1 MFLAK
6 KFSVMLQHSCLS
18 VLLTVS
24 ILPCSHL
31 FSQGL
36 PKIDL
41 PAQTAAPTLQT
52 PSVPITSAV
61 IGPNTNLVLLLDQIR
76 TLTSDGQLQEA
87 QKIATQALKN
97 LDLSEQNE
105 FYLRQIK
112 SEETKLYF
120 KLANRAMLN
129 KEYTQASQFIERYR
143 ENVADEL
150 ESRKLRREIKTEL
163 GERKDV
169 SLVGRLVEEL
179 DQAKKD
185 LAQIRAKSGLPKD
198 DSQPDLERLVEE
210 EKAQMERA
218 LMSSENLLR
227 KARFD
232 SAQGRYEIANNHLD
246 EALGLLTPSAGT
258 IAMISDLYK
267 AKQQIIWYRVGEAML
282 KGKVAEVQELTLT
295 YKETEESRRKLETNT
310 LGLSAEIDFDAEIRK
325 ANEKNREQAKFAEEM
340 LDESKDLI
348 KKKEYEQAEKILLKI
363 SNFLEPSTLTWPL
376 ILEASLIK
384 NRINLA
390 KADDAREN
398 KDWDKAKE
406 LLDEFRTGFYSDR
419 NIQGDTLT
427 YGRPG
432 LKETAGEDAVD
443 KELGLADEANKK
455 IRSDMLDPFKRDI
468 SEFTPEWKQQQEQL
482 KELLMRAKVQ
492 FINGDL
498 TGATETYRV
507 IETRYSDN
515 FEAKEMLKRISQMR
529 QQESYLG
536 YIKTRQEMLE
546 EIEREWERPKVFD
559 RQIEEIQEVEEGP
572 SNIEAKL
579 KLIEIPG
586 VDFFN
591 SPLSEAMTELQR
603 QARLFDLTEP
613 DPAKK
618 GLNIIPLIGEE
629 EEPTVNIKLNA
640 MALGKMIE
648 FITEMVGWTF
658 DIRPDAVVIQKTGG
672 TFKGRPL
679 ETEFYQMNPGTV
691 QRLTGSSGGGAAD
704 ADPFAP
710 AGGGG
715 DGGGDEGIKIRA
727 FLENTGI
734 PFIDAKGHK
743 FAFDGFQMI
752 ITHERRYLDLIERI
766 LSKLDEESSK
776 QVEIEAKFLEV
787 QEGALDEISF
797 DWQYSWGDAP
807 MAFDPDTGNPLLD
820 SNNRLIRSYDKTLTG
835 NTRTLASAHSP
846 SGTSRDTLV
855 RMQEGGSGEG
865 VVGSVNDLKIPN
877 PIPNLPGKI
886 GIGAG
891 VSPLTKLAH
900 VNDGTP
906 DFTEG
911 MIIGSSQAS
920 LMISAL
926 KRKQGTDLLSA
937 PRVTVMD
944 GQSATITVAQEFIYP
959 TEYEPAPPPTIGGGG
974 GNNDGGGL
982 GGAIQIQSAIPQFE
996 TVAPLDEQPGF
1007 REVGVVLNVTPTIEK
1022 YNSINLRLTPKVTE
1036 FDGFI
1041 EYGGNSAMIG
1051 TSQTGSPPLIIQP
1064 SGILMPIFSVRKVDT
1079 QVSIFDGA
1087 TVIIGG
1093 LTREEVKTVN
1103 DKIPVLGN
1111 IPLIGKLFQSNA
1123 ESYQKRNLLIFVSA
1137 SIVSK
1142 GGSPVREV
1150 IQNISPQSIFKDPVI
1165 MTPTGT
1171 IRRTFKEEEEEI
1183 TNRYKFLLK

>member
-1 MFLAK
+1 MFDYIKDISNVAHVALRAPLL
-6 KFSVMLQHSCLS
+6 MLISYAPNLH
-18 VLLTVS
+18 
-24 ILPCSHL
+24 
-31 FSQGL
+31 SQGL
-36 PKIDL
+36 PRIDL
-41 PAQTAAPTLQT
+41 PEQVPPPRVETPQTLL
-52 PSVPITSAV
+52 SASN
-61 IGPNTNLVLLLDQIR
+61 IGPNTNLVILLDKIR
-76 TLTSDGQLQEA
+76 NLSSGGRLAEA
-87 QKIATQALKN
+87 QKVATTALEN
-97 LDLSEQNE
+97 LNESEQNE

-112 SEETKLYF
+112 AEETKLYF
-120 KLANRAMLN
+120 KLANQAMLQ
-129 KEYTQASQFIERYR
+129 KQYSQASQYIARYR
-143 ENVADEL
+143 ENVAEEL
-150 ESRKLRREIKTEL
+150 ESRKIRREIKTEL

-185 LAQIRAKSGLPKD
+185 LAQLRAKSGLPKD
-198 DSQPDLERLVEE
+198 DAQPDLDRLVEE
-210 EKAQMERA
+210 EKGKLDRS
-218 LMSSENLLR
+218 LMSAENLLR

-232 SAQGRYEIANNHLD
+232 SSQGRYDLADQYLN
-246 EALGLLTPSAGT
+246 EAINSLTPNSGT

-267 AKQQIIWYRVGEAML
+267 AKQQVIWYRVGEAML
-282 KGKVAEVQELTLT
+282 KGKVAEVQELTLN
-295 YKETEESRRKLETNT
+295 YREIEESRRKVETQT
-310 LGLSAEIDFDAEIRK
+310 LGVSAEIDFDAEIEK
-325 ANEKNREQAKFAEEM
+325 ANEKNKEQAKFAEEM
-340 LDESKDLI
+340 LRESKDLI
-348 KKKEYEQAEKILLKI
+348 KDKEYDRAEKILLKI

-376 ILEASLIK
+376 ILEASLVK

-390 KADDAREN
+390 KADDARED
-398 KDWDKAKE
+398 KDWEKAKE

-432 LKETAGEDAVD
+432 LKETKGEDAVEGELALAD
-443 KELGLADEANKK
+443 KELQK
-455 IRSDMLDPFKRDI
+455 IRKDQRDPFKRDI
-468 SEFTPEWKQQQEQL
+468 TEFTPEWKEQQEQL

-507 IETRYSDN
+507 VETRYSDN

-559 RQIEEIQEVEEGP
+559 RQIEKTKEVEEGP
-572 SNIEAKL
+572 SNIEEKL

-629 EEPTVNIKLNA
+629 EEPTVNIKLNS
-640 MALGKMIE
+640 MPLGKMIE

-658 DIRPDAVVIQKTGG
+658 DIRSDAVVIQKTGG

-679 ETEFYQMNPGTV
+679 ETEFYQMEPSTL
-691 QRLTGSSGGGAAD
+691 QRLTGNMGGGGGD

-710 AGGGG
+710 AGGGN
-715 DGGGDEGIKIRA
+715 DGAADDGIKIKT

-734 PFIDAKGHK
+734 PFVDAKGHK
-743 FAFDGFQMI
+743 FAFDGFQMSV
-752 ITHERRYLDLIERI
+752 THERRYLDLIERI
-766 LSKLDEESSK
+766 LAKLDENSGK

-797 DWQYSWGDAP
+797 DWQYSWGPASTFLDEN
-807 MAFDPDTGNPLLD
+807 GNVARD
-820 SNNRLIRSYDKTLTG
+820 SSGRPTRSFEKVITG
-835 NTRTLASAHSP
+835 NTRNLATAHSP
-846 SGTSRDTLV
+846 SGITRDT
-855 RMQEGGSGEG
+855 
-865 VVGSVNDLKIPN
+865 VVNIPDNPAASMTVPN
-877 PIPNLPGKI
+877 PLPNLPGKI

-891 VSPLTKLAH
+891 VSPLTNFSVFK
-900 VNDGTP
+900 
-906 DFTEG
+906 EG
-911 MIIGSSQAS
+911 NVAGDMIIGSSQAA
-920 LMISAL
+920 LLISAL

-937 PRVTVMD
+937 PRVTVMN
-944 GQSATITVAQEFIYP
+944 GVEAKITVAQEFIYP
-959 TEYEPAPPPTIGGGG
+959 IDYELAELPDTAANALGGGG
-974 GNNDGGGL
+974 GGG
-982 GGAIQIQSAIPQFE
+982 
-996 TVAPLDEQPGF
+996 TVLQAVKANFGNVSPDDEDDGF
-1007 REVGVVLNVTPTIEK
+1007 REVGVVLTVLPTVEK
-1022 YNSINLRLTPKVTE
+1022 YNSINLKLNPKVTE

-1041 EYGGNSAMIG
+1041 EYGGYNTVIG
-1051 TSQTGSPPLIIQP
+1051 SGASGPPPTIIQP
-1064 SGILMPIFSVRKVDT
+1064 SGQIMPIFSVRKVQT
-1079 QVSIFDGA
+1079 EVSIFDGA

-1123 ESYQKRNLLIFVSA
+1123 ESYQKRNLLIFVTA

-1165 MTPTGT
+1165 MTPTGS
-1171 IRRTFKEEEEEI
+1171 IRRTFKDDDKEGQ
-1183 TNRYKFLLK
+1183 

>member
-1 MFLAK
+1 
-6 KFSVMLQHSCLS
+6 
-18 VLLTVS
+18 
-24 ILPCSHL
+24 
-31 FSQGL
+31 
-36 PKIDL
+36 
-41 PAQTAAPTLQT
+41 
-52 PSVPITSAV
+52 
-61 IGPNTNLVLLLDQIR
+61 
-76 TLTSDGQLQEA
+76 
-87 QKIATQALKN
+87 
-97 LDLSEQNE
+97 
-105 FYLRQIK
+105 
-112 SEETKLYF
+112 
-120 KLANRAMLN
+120 
-129 KEYTQASQFIERYR
+129 
-143 ENVADEL
+143 
-150 ESRKLRREIKTEL
+150 
-163 GERKDV
+163 
-169 SLVGRLVEEL
+169 
-179 DQAKKD
+179 
-185 LAQIRAKSGLPKD
+185 
-198 DSQPDLERLVEE
+198 
-210 EKAQMERA
+210 
-218 LMSSENLLR
+218 
-227 KARFD
+227 
-232 SAQGRYEIANNHLD
+232 
-246 EALGLLTPSAGT
+246 
-258 IAMISDLYK
+258 
-267 AKQQIIWYRVGEAML
+267 
-282 KGKVAEVQELTLT
+282 
-295 YKETEESRRKLETNT
+295 
-310 LGLSAEIDFDAEIRK
+310 
-325 ANEKNREQAKFAEEM
+325 
-340 LDESKDLI
+340 
-348 KKKEYEQAEKILLKI
+348 
-363 SNFLEPSTLTWPL
+363 
-376 ILEASLIK
+376 
-384 NRINLA
+384 
-390 KADDAREN
+390 
-398 KDWDKAKE
+398 
-406 LLDEFRTGFYSDR
+406 
-419 NIQGDTLT
+419 
-427 YGRPG
+427 
-432 LKETAGEDAVD
+432 
-443 KELGLADEANKK
+443 
-455 IRSDMLDPFKRDI
+455 
-468 SEFTPEWKQQQEQL
+468 
-482 KELLMRAKVQ
+482 
-492 FINGDL
+492 
-498 TGATETYRV
+498 
-507 IETRYSDN
+507 
-515 FEAKEMLKRISQMR
+515 
-529 QQESYLG
+529 
-536 YIKTRQEMLE
+536 
-546 EIEREWERPKVFD
+546 
-559 RQIEEIQEVEEGP
+559 
-572 SNIEAKL
+572 
-579 KLIEIPG
+579 
-586 VDFFN
+586 
-591 SPLSEAMTELQR
+591 
-603 QARLFDLTEP
+603 
-613 DPAKK
+613 
-618 GLNIIPLIGEE
+618 
-629 EEPTVNIKLNA
+629 

-658 DIRPDAVVIQKTGG
+658 DVRSDAVVIQKTGG
-672 TFKGRPL
+672 TFKGRPM

-715 DGGGDEGIKIRA
+715 DGGGDDGIKIRA
-727 FLENTGI
+727 FLDNTGI

-797 DWQYSWGDAP
+797 DWSYSWGPADPILEEIPGDDGEKFYRQKLDAYGRP
-807 MAFDPDTGNPLLD
+807 M
-820 SNNRLIRSYDKTLTG
+820 RSWKKNITG

-846 SGTSRDTLV
+846 TGTSRDTV
-855 RMQEGGSGEG
+855 ISMPDNPDASM
-865 VVGSVNDLKIPN
+865 NIAN

-891 VSPLTKLAH
+891 VSPLTNITQFSGSDPVEIDDA
-900 VNDGTP
+900 
-906 DFTEG
+906 G

-959 TEYEPAPPPTIGGGG
+959 TEYEPAPVPSIGGGG

-982 GGAIQIQSAIPQFE
+982 SNAIQIQSAIPQFE

-1022 YNSINLRLTPKVTE
+1022 YNSINLKLTPKVTE

-1051 TSQTGSPPLIIQP
+1051 AGGTGTPPMLIQP

-1171 IRRTFKEEEEEI
+1171 IRRTFKEDDAPAS
-1183 TNRYKFLLK
+1183 K

>member
-1 MFLAK
+1 MFPYNKDFSNVVLVSLA
-6 KFSVMLQHSCLS
+6 
-18 VLLTVS
+18 VLLLMSFFCPAT
-24 ILPCSHL
+24 LH
-31 FSQGL
+31 SQGL
-36 PKIDL
+36 PRIDL
-41 PAQTAAPTLQT
+41 PEQVPPPRVEAPQTLL
-52 PSVPITSAV
+52 SASN
-61 IGPNTNLVLLLDQIR
+61 IGPNTNLVILLDKIR
-76 TLTSDGQLQEA
+76 SLSSGGNLAEA
-87 QKIATQALKN
+87 QKVATTALEN
-97 LDLSEQNE
+97 LNESEQNE

-112 SEETKLYF
+112 AEETKLYF
-120 KLANRAMLN
+120 KLANQAMLQ
-129 KEYTQASQFIERYR
+129 KQYSQASQYIARYR
-143 ENVADEL
+143 ENVAEEL
-150 ESRKLRREIKTEL
+150 ENRKIRREIKTEL
-163 GERKDV
+163 GNSKDV

-185 LAQIRAKSGLPKD
+185 LAQLRAKSGLPKD
-198 DSQPDLERLVEE
+198 DAQPDLDRLVEE
-210 EKAQMERA
+210 EKGKLDRS
-218 LMSSENLLR
+218 LMSTENLLR

-232 SAQGRYEIANNHLD
+232 SSQGRYDLADQYLN
-246 EALGLLTPSAGT
+246 EALNSLTPNSGT

-267 AKQQIIWYRVGEAML
+267 AKQQVIWYRVGEAML
-282 KGKVAEVQELTLT
+282 KGKVAEVQELTLN
-295 YKETEESRRKLETNT
+295 YREIEESRRKVETQT
-310 LGLSAEIDFDAEIRK
+310 LGVSAEIDFDAEIRK
-325 ANEKNREQAKFAEEM
+325 ANEKNKEQAKFAEEM
-340 LDESKDLI
+340 LRESKDLI
-348 KKKEYEQAEKILLKI
+348 KDKEYDRAEKILLKI

-376 ILEASLIK
+376 ILEASLVK

-390 KADDAREN
+390 KADDARED

-432 LKETAGEDAVD
+432 LKETKGEDAVEE
-443 KELGLADEANKK
+443 ELALADEELEK
-455 IRSDMLDPFKRDI
+455 IRKDQRDPFKRDI
-468 SEFTPEWKQQQEQL
+468 TEFTPEWKEQQEQL

-507 IETRYSDN
+507 VETRYSDN

-559 RQIEEIQEVEEGP
+559 RQIEETKEVEEGP

-640 MALGKMIE
+640 MPLGKMIE

-658 DIRPDAVVIQKTGG
+658 DVRSDAVVIQKTGG

-797 DWQYSWGDAP
+797 DWQYSWGN
-807 MAFDPDTGNPLLD
+807 AFPIYGDDFVPATD
-820 SNNRLIRSYDKTLTG
+820 SRGRYLKSYEKVLTG
-835 NTRTLASAHSP
+835 NTRTLAAAHSP
-846 SGTSRDTLV
+846 AGVSRDTIIS
-855 RMQEGGSGEG
+855 MPDNPDASM
-865 VVGSVNDLKIPN
+865 NIPN
-877 PIPNLPGKI
+877 PVPNLPGKI
-886 GIGAG
+886 SIGSG
-891 VSPLTKLAH
+891 VSPLTNISTINEGSFEVSGTGSNAH
-900 VNDGTP
+900 
-906 DFTEG
+906 E
-911 MIIGSSQAS
+911 MIIGSSQAA

-1051 TSQTGSPPLIIQP
+1051 TSP
-1064 SGILMPIFSVRKVDT
+1064 SGISSDDDSTIWN
-1079 QVSIFDGA
+1079 FDADFFG
-1087 TVIIGG
+1087 
-1093 LTREEVKTVN
+1093 E
-1103 DKIPVLGN
+1103 
-1111 IPLIGKLFQSNA
+1111 
-1123 ESYQKRNLLIFVSA
+1123 
-1137 SIVSK
+1137 K
-1142 GGSPVREV
+1142 G
-1150 IQNISPQSIFKDPVI
+1150 
-1165 MTPTGT
+1165 
-1171 IRRTFKEEEEEI
+1171 
-1183 TNRYKFLLK
+1183 

>member
-1 MFLAK
+1 
-6 KFSVMLQHSCLS
+6 MLFGHPKNLFHNLPFPE
-18 VLLTVS
+18 VFLLTCVCIS
-24 ILPCSHL
+24 HSLVAQSLPM
-31 FSQGL
+31 
-36 PKIDL
+36 IDL
-41 PAQTAAPTLQT
+41 PEQAPPPLLQKGL
-52 PSVPITSAV
+52 SPIKASDL
-61 IGPNTNLVLLLDQIR
+61 GPNTNLVILLDQIR
-76 TLTSDGQLQEA
+76 TLTQDGRLLEA
-87 QKIATQALKN
+87 QEIASAALTN
-97 LDLSEQNE
+97 ISEIEQNE

-120 KLANRAMLN
+120 KLANSSMLQ
-129 KEYTQASQFIERYR
+129 KQYSQASKYIEKYR
-143 ENVADEL
+143 ANVAEEL

-163 GERKDV
+163 SESQDV

-185 LAQIRAKSGLPKD
+185 LAQIRAKTGLPKND
-198 DSQPDLERLVEE
+198 AQPDLDRLVEE
-210 EKAQMERA
+210 EKAQMGRSLLSA
-218 LMSSENLLR
+218 ENLLR

-232 SAQGRYEIANNHLD
+232 SSQGRYELADEQLD
-246 EALGLLTPSAGT
+246 EALGLLSPSAGT
-258 IAMISDLYK
+258 IALISDLYK
-267 AKQQIIWYRVGEAML
+267 AKQQVIWYKVGEAML

-295 YKETEESRRKLETNT
+295 YRETEDSRRKVETKT
-310 LGLSAEIDFDAEIRK
+310 LGISAEIDFDAEIRK
-325 ANEKNREQAKFAEEM
+325 ANEKNKEQSRFAEEM

-348 KKKEYEQAEKILLKI
+348 SKKEYERAEKILLKI

-384 NRINLA
+384 NRINLS
-390 KADDAREN
+390 KADDARKE
-398 KDWDKAKE
+398 KDWEKAQE
-406 LLDEFRTGFYSDR
+406 LLDEFRTGFYTDR

-432 LKETAGEDAVD
+432 LKETQGEDAVV
-443 KELGLADEANKK
+443 KELGLADQEQSKINKDK
-455 IRSDMLDPFKRDI
+455 GDPFKRDI
-468 SEFTPEWKQQQEQL
+468 TEFSPEWKVQQEQL

-498 TGATETYRV
+498 TGSTETYRT
-507 IETRYSDN
+507 IETRHSDN

-559 RQIEEIQEVEEGP
+559 RQIEETKEVEEGP
-572 SNIEAKL
+572 SNIEDKL

-586 VDFFN
+586 ADFFN

-618 GLNIIPLIGEE
+618 GLNIIPLIGED
-629 EEPTVNIKLNA
+629 EEPTVNIKLNS
-640 MALGKMIE
+640 MPLGKMIE
-648 FITEMVGWTF
+648 FITEMIGWTF
-658 DIRPDAVVIQKTGG
+658 DIRSDAVVIQKTGG

-679 ETEFYQMNPGTV
+679 QTEFYTMNPTTV
-691 QRLTGSSGGGAAD
+691 QRLTGSSGGVEAD

-710 AGGGG
+710 VGGGENN
-715 DGGGDEGIKIRA
+715 GGDDGIKIRE

-734 PFIDAKGHK
+734 PFMDSKGHK

-797 DWQYSWGDAP
+797 DWQYAWGDAALLGGIDDAGNYIP
-807 MAFDPDTGNPLLD
+807 ALDSQGNPV
-820 SNNRLIRSYDKTLTG
+820 RSYPRVMSG
-835 NTRTLASAHSP
+835 NTRTLATAHSP
-846 SGTSRDTLV
+846 TGISRDTLIS
-855 RMQEGGSGEG
+855 MPGNESGST
-865 VVGSVNDLKIPN
+865 VLPN
-877 PIPNLPGKI
+877 PTPLLPGKI

-891 VSPLTKLAH
+891 VSPLMDITNTK
-900 VNDGTP
+900 DGVE
-906 DFTEG
+906 DG
-911 MIIGSSQAS
+911 SMIIGSSQAK

-937 PRVTVMD
+937 PRVTVKD
-944 GQSATITVAQEFIYP
+944 GLSATITVAQEFIYP
-959 TEYEPAPPPTIGGGG
+959 TAYGEPKLSGMTNNDEGGGG
-974 GNNDGGGL
+974 GGDVI
-982 GGAIQIQSAIPQFE
+982 AIAPGVPEFE
-996 TVAPLDEQPGF
+996 NTAPIGEQPGF
-1007 REVGVVLNVTPTIEK
+1007 REVGVVLTVTPTIEK
-1022 YNSINLRLTPKVTE
+1022 YNSINLKLNPKVTE

-1041 EYGGNSAMIG
+1041 EYGGQSAMIG
-1051 TSQTGSPPLIIQP
+1051 KADAGEAPMVIAP
-1064 SGILMPIFSVRKVDT
+1064 SGYLMPIFSVRKVDT
-1079 QVSIFDGA
+1079 EVSIFDGA

-1111 IPLIGKLFQSNA
+1111 IPFIGKLFQSNA

-1171 IRRTFKEEEEEI
+1171 IRRTFKENSAEE
-1183 TNRYKFLLK
+1183 N

>member
-1 MFLAK
+1 MFHYSKDIPNVALLVPILAI
-6 KFSVMLQHSCLS
+6 FSCLHALHAQGS
-18 VLLTVS
+18 SSIVLPEQSPPTS
-24 ILPCSHL
+24 IET
-31 FSQGL
+31 
-36 PKIDL
+36 PKILL
-41 PAQTAAPTLQT
+41 PA
-52 PSVPITSAV
+52 SN
-61 IGPNTNLVLLLDQIR
+61 IGPNTNLVVLLDKIR
-76 TLTSDGQLQEA
+76 TLSSEGRLLEA
-87 QKIATQALKN
+87 QKVATTALEN
-97 LDLSEQNE
+97 LNESEQNE

-112 SEETKLYF
+112 AEETKLYF
-120 KLANRAMLN
+120 KLANQAMLQ
-129 KEYTQASQFIERYR
+129 KQYSQASQFIARYR
-143 ENVADEL
+143 ENVAEEL
-150 ESRKLRREIKTEL
+150 ENRKIRREIKTEL

-185 LAQIRAKSGLPKD
+185 LAQLRAKSGLPQD
-198 DSQPDLERLVEE
+198 DAQPDLDRLVEE
-210 EKAQMERA
+210 EKGKLDRS
-218 LMSSENLLR
+218 LMNAENLLR

-232 SAQGRYEIANNHLD
+232 SSQGRYDLADQYLN
-246 EALGLLTPSAGT
+246 EALNSLTPSSGT
-258 IAMISDLYK
+258 IAIISDLYK
-267 AKQQIIWYRVGEAML
+267 AKQQVIWYRVGEAML
-282 KGKVAEVQELTLT
+282 KGKVAEVQELTIN
-295 YKETEESRRKLETNT
+295 YREIEESRRKVETQT
-310 LGLSAEIDFDAEIRK
+310 LGISAEIDFDAEIRK
-325 ANEKNREQAKFAEEM
+325 ANEKNKEQAKFAEEM

-348 KKKEYEQAEKILLKI
+348 KEKEYDRAEKILLKI

-376 ILEASLIK
+376 ILEASLVK

-390 KADDAREN
+390 KADDARED
-398 KDWDKAKE
+398 KDWEKAKE

-432 LKETAGEDAVD
+432 LKETEGEDAVEKELALAD
-443 KELGLADEANKK
+443 KELEK
-455 IRSDMLDPFKRDI
+455 IRRDQRDPFKRDI
-468 SEFTPEWKQQQEQL
+468 TEFTPEWKEQQDQL
-482 KELLMRAKVQ
+482 RELLMRAKVQ
-492 FINGDL
+492 FINGDI

-546 EIEREWERPKVFD
+546 EIEKEWERPKVFD
-559 RQIEEIQEVEEGP
+559 RQIEEAQEVEEGP

-658 DIRPDAVVIQKTGG
+658 DVRSDAVVIQKTGG

-797 DWQYSWGDAP
+797 DWQYSWGNAN
-807 MAFDPDTGNPLLD
+807 MLYDPETLMPTYD
-820 SNNRLIRSYDKTLTG
+820 SRGRLSRSYEKVLTG
-835 NTRTLASAHSP
+835 NTRTLATAHSP
-846 SGTSRDTLV
+846 AGISRDTV
-855 RMQEGGSGEG
+855 ISMPDNPDASM
-865 VVGSVNDLKIPN
+865 NIPN

-891 VSPLTKLAH
+891 VSPLTNFSSSK
-900 VNDGTP
+900 
-906 DFTEG
+906 EG
-911 MIIGSSQAS
+911 SIEVVGQNEMIIGSSQAA
-920 LMISAL
+920 LMINAL

-1051 TSQTGSPPLIIQP
+1051 TSQVGSPPMMIQP

-1111 IPLIGKLFQSNA
+1111 IPLLGKLFQSNA

-1171 IRRTFKEEEEEI
+1171 IRRTFKDDDAG
-1183 TNRYKFLLK
+1183 KK

>member
-1 MFLAK
+1 MFDYIKNISNVAH
-6 KFSVMLQHSCLS
+6 FSLRATLLMLFSYAP
-18 VLLTVS
+18 
-24 ILPCSHL
+24 ILH
-31 FSQGL
+31 SQGL
-36 PKIDL
+36 PRIDL
-41 PAQTAAPTLQT
+41 PEQAPPPRIETPQTLLTA
-52 PSVPITSAV
+52 SN
-61 IGPNTNLVLLLDQIR
+61 IGPNTNLVILLDKIR
-76 TLTSDGQLQEA
+76 NLSSEGRLVEA
-87 QKIATQALKN
+87 QKVATTALEN
-97 LDLSEQNE
+97 LNESEQNE
-105 FYLRQIK
+105 FYLGQIK
-112 SEETKLYF
+112 AEETKLYF
-120 KLANRAMLN
+120 KLANQAMLQ
-129 KEYTQASQFIERYR
+129 KQYSQASQYIARYR
-143 ENVADEL
+143 ENVAEEL
-150 ESRKLRREIKTEL
+150 ENRKIKREIKTQL

-185 LAQIRAKSGLPKD
+185 LAQLRAKSGLPKD
-198 DSQPDLERLVEE
+198 DAQPDLDRLVEE
-210 EKAQMERA
+210 EKGKLDRS
-218 LMSSENLLR
+218 LMSAENLLR

-232 SAQGRYEIANNHLD
+232 SSQGRYDLADQYLN
-246 EALGLLTPSAGT
+246 EALNSLTPNSGT

-267 AKQQIIWYRVGEAML
+267 AKQQVIWYRVGEAML
-282 KGKVAEVQELTLT
+282 KGKVAEVQELTLN
-295 YKETEESRRKLETNT
+295 YRETEESRRKVETQT
-310 LGLSAEIDFDAEIRK
+310 LGVSAEIDFDAEIRK
-325 ANEKNREQAKFAEEM
+325 ANEKNKEQAKFAQEM
-340 LDESKDLI
+340 LDESKELI
-348 KKKEYEQAEKILLKI
+348 EEREYDRAEKILLKI

-376 ILEASLIK
+376 ILEASLVK

-390 KADDAREN
+390 KADDAREE
-398 KDWDKAKE
+398 KDWEKAQE

-432 LKETAGEDAVD
+432 LKETQGEDAVEQELALAD
-443 KELGLADEANKK
+443 KELEK
-455 IRSDMLDPFKRDI
+455 IRKDQRDPFKRDI
-468 SEFTPEWKQQQEQL
+468 SEFTPEWKEQQEQL
-482 KELLMRAKVQ
+482 RELLMRAKVQ

-507 IETRYSDN
+507 IETRFSDN

-559 RQIEEIQEVEEGP
+559 RQIEETKEVEEGP
-572 SNIEAKL
+572 SNIESKL

-658 DIRPDAVVIQKTGG
+658 DVRSDAVVIQKTGG

-704 ADPFAP
+704 ADPFAAP
-710 AGGGG
+710 AGGG

-797 DWQYSWGDAP
+797 DWQYSWGNANLLY
-807 MAFDPDTGNPLLD
+807 DPETFMPQVDSRGNL
-820 SNNRLIRSYDKTLTG
+820 SRSYERVVTG
-835 NTRTLASAHSP
+835 NTRTLATAHSP
-846 SGTSRDTLV
+846 SGTTRDTIIS
-855 RMQEGGSGEG
+855 MP
-865 VVGSVNDLKIPN
+865 DN
-877 PIPNLPGKI
+877 PDASMNIANPVPNLPGKI

-891 VSPLTKLAH
+891 VSPLGTFSS
-900 VNDGTP
+900 NRDGSIETVGQN
-906 DFTEG
+906 E
-911 MIIGSSQAS
+911 MIIGSSQAA

-959 TEYEPAPPPTIGGGG
+959 TEYEPAPAPTIGGGGG

-1051 TSQTGSPPLIIQP
+1051 TSQVGSPPMMIQP

-1111 IPLIGKLFQSNA
+1111 IPIIGKLFQSNA

-1171 IRRTFKEEEEEI
+1171 IRRTFKEDEQDK
-1183 TNRYKFLLK
+1183 N

>member
-1 MFLAK
+1 MFFPVPNSSKELAINFAK
-6 KFSVMLQHSCLS
+6 LWMVFICL
-18 VLLTVS
+18 
-24 ILPCSHL
+24 PSHL
-31 FSQGL
+31 LSQGL
-36 PKIDL
+36 PRIEL
-41 PAQTAAPTLQT
+41 PEQAPPPALKT
-52 PSVPITSAV
+52 PSTLLQASD
-61 IGPNTNLVLLLDQIR
+61 IGPNTNLVVLLDKIR
-76 TLTSDGQLQEA
+76 DLTAKGRLAEA
-87 QKIATQALKN
+87 QKIATTALDN
-97 LDLSEQNE
+97 LNESEQNE

-112 SEETKLYF
+112 AEETKLYF
-120 KLANRAMLN
+120 KLANQAMME
-129 KEYTQASQFIERYR
+129 KRYSQASQFIARYR
-143 ENVADEL
+143 DNVAEEL
-150 ESRKLRREIKTEL
+150 ENRKIRREIKTEL
-163 GERKDV
+163 GNKKDV

-185 LAQIRAKSGLPKD
+185 LAQLRAKSGLPKD
-198 DSQPDLERLVEE
+198 DAQPDLEKLVEE
-210 EKAQMERA
+210 EKSKLDRS
-218 LMSSENLLR
+218 LMSAENLLR

-232 SAQGRYEIANNHLD
+232 SSQGRYDLADQYLN
-246 EALGLLTPSAGT
+246 EALNSLSPSAGT

-267 AKQQIIWYRVGEAML
+267 AKQQVIWYRVGEAML
-282 KGKVAEVQELTLT
+282 KGKVAEVQELTLN
-295 YKETEESRRKLETNT
+295 YREIEESRRKVETQT
-310 LGLSAEIDFDAEIRK
+310 LGVSAEIDFDAEIRK
-325 ANEKNREQAKFAEEM
+325 ANEKNKEQAQFAEEM

-348 KKKEYEQAEKILLKI
+348 KDKQYDRAEKILLKI
-363 SNFLEPSTLTWPL
+363 ANFLEPNTLTWPL

-390 KADDAREN
+390 KADDARED
-398 KDWDKAKE
+398 KDWEKAKE

-432 LKETAGEDAVD
+432 LKETEGEDALEEELALAD
-443 KELGLADEANKK
+443 KELEK
-455 IRSDMLDPFKRDI
+455 IRKDQRDPFKRDI
-468 SEFTPEWKQQQEQL
+468 SEFTPEWKEKQDQL

-507 IETRYSDN
+507 VETRYSDN

-559 RQIEEIQEVEEGP
+559 RQIEEIKEVEEGP

-640 MALGKMIE
+640 MPLGKMIE

-658 DIRPDAVVIQKTGG
+658 DIRSDAVVIQKTGG

-679 ETEFYQMNPGTV
+679 ETEFYQMNPGTG
-691 QRLTGSSGGGAAD
+691 QRLTGTSGGGGAD

-710 AGGGG
+710 AGGGNE
-715 DGGGDEGIKIRA
+715 GGGDEGIKIRA

-797 DWQYSWGDAP
+797 DWQYSWGPANTFLNEDGLPA
-807 MAFDPDTGNPLLD
+807 TD
-820 SNNRLIRSYDKTLTG
+820 SSGRYLRSYEKIVTG
-835 NTRTLASAHSP
+835 NTRTLATAHSP
-846 SGTSRDTLV
+846 AGTSRDTV
-855 RMQEGGSGEG
+855 ISMPDNPDGSMNI
-865 VVGSVNDLKIPN
+865 SN
-877 PIPNLPGKI
+877 PVPNLPGKI

-891 VSPLTKLAH
+891 VSPLTNFSIL
-900 VNDGTP
+900 NEGTP
-906 DFTEG
+906 VANPGGAD
-911 MIIGSSQAS
+911 MIIGSSQAA
-920 LMISAL
+920 LMINAL

-959 TEYEPAPPPTIGGGG
+959 TEYEPAPAPTVGGGG

-1051 TSQTGSPPLIIQP
+1051 TSQVGSPPMMIQP

-1171 IRRTFKEEEEEI
+1171 IRRTFKEDDAV
-1183 TNRYKFLLK
+1183 KK

>member
-1 MFLAK
+1 MFLSNKHISSFHLVVFVAYG
-6 KFSVMLQHSCLS
+6 L
-18 VLLTVS
+18 VS
-24 ILPCSHL
+24 ILFYPHL
-31 FSQGL
+31 HSQGL
-36 PKIDL
+36 PRIDL
-41 PAQTAAPTLQT
+41 PEQSPPPLLESPKT
-52 PSVPITSAV
+52 PLPASN
-61 IGPNTNLVLLLDQIR
+61 IGPNTNLVILLDKIR
-76 TLTSDGQLQEA
+76 NLSSEGRLEEA
-87 QKIATQALKN
+87 RKVATTALDN
-97 LDLSEQNE
+97 LNESEQNE

-112 SEETKLYF
+112 AEETKLYF
-120 KLANRAMLN
+120 KLANQAMLQ
-129 KEYTQASQFIERYR
+129 KQYSQASQYIARYR
-143 ENVADEL
+143 DNVAEEL

-185 LAQIRAKSGLPKD
+185 LAQLRAKSGLPQD
-198 DSQPDLERLVEE
+198 DAQPDLDRLVEE
-210 EKAQMERA
+210 EKGKLDRS
-218 LMSSENLLR
+218 LMNAENLLR

-232 SAQGRYEIANNHLD
+232 ASQGRYEMADQHLN
-246 EALGLLTPSAGT
+246 EALGSLAPSSGT

-267 AKQQIIWYRVGEAML
+267 AKQQVIWYRVGEAML
-282 KGKVAEVQELTLT
+282 KGKVAEVQELTLN
-295 YKETEESRRKLETNT
+295 YREIEESRRKIETKT
-310 LGLSAEIDFDAEIRK
+310 LGVSAEIDFDAEIRK
-325 ANEKNREQAKFAEEM
+325 ANEKNKEQAKFAEEM
-340 LDESKDLI
+340 LKESKDLI
-348 KKKEYEQAEKILLKI
+348 KDKEYDRAEKILLKI

-376 ILEASLIK
+376 ILEASLVK

-390 KADDAREN
+390 KADDARED
-398 KDWDKAKE
+398 KDWEKAKE

-432 LKETAGEDAVD
+432 LKETEGEDAVKEELALAD
-443 KELGLADEANKK
+443 KELQK
-455 IRSDMLDPFKRDI
+455 IRKDQRDPFKRDI
-468 SEFTPEWKQQQEQL
+468 TEFTPEWKEQQEQL

-498 TGATETYRV
+498 TGSTETYRV

-559 RQIEEIQEVEEGP
+559 RQIEEIKEVEEGP
-572 SNIEAKL
+572 SNIESKL

-640 MALGKMIE
+640 MPLGKMIE

-658 DIRPDAVVIQKTGG
+658 DLRSDAVVIQKTGG

-710 AGGGG
+710 AGGGNE
-715 DGGGDEGIKIRA
+715 GGGDEGIKIRA

-734 PFIDAKGHK
+734 PFIDTKGHK

-797 DWQYSWGDAP
+797 DWQYSWGNAVQVP
-807 MAFDPDTGNPLLD
+807 EFDTDGNVIGT
-820 SNNRLIRSYDKTLTG
+820 NISYPNVLTG
-835 NTRTLASAHSP
+835 NTRTLSGAHSP
-846 SGTSRDTLV
+846 TGTSRDTLV
-855 RMQEGGSGEG
+855 RTQSGTSTG
-865 VVGSVNDLKIPN
+865 ATTTLSSPNDLKIPN

-891 VSPLTKLAH
+891 VSPIFNITRDKEGFEET
-900 VNDGTP
+900 GTG
-906 DFTEG
+906 T
-911 MIIGSSQAS
+911 IIGSSQAA
-920 LMISAL
+920 LMINAL

-959 TEYEPAPPPTIGGGG
+959 TEYEPAPVPNAGGGG
-974 GNNDGGGL
+974 GNNDGGGF
-982 GGAIQIQSAIPQFE
+982 GGAIQLQSAIPQFE

-1041 EYGGNSAMIG
+1041 EYGGNSALIG
-1051 TSQTGSPPLIIQP
+1051 GASADPPLIIQP

-1093 LTREEVKTVN
+1093 LTREEVKTVS

-1171 IRRTFKEEEEEI
+1171 IRRTFKEEDGA
-1183 TNRYKFLLK
+1183 KK

>member
-6 KFSVMLQHSCLS
+6 IHHYKLVSNF
-18 VLLTVS
+18 VLALGF
-24 ILPCSHL
+24 L
-31 FSQGL
+31 FITSPIALLSQGL

-41 PAQTAAPTLQT
+41 PQQEPPPLPQSNVRAIVAND
-52 PSVPITSAV
+52 
-61 IGPNTNLVLLLDQIR
+61 IGPNTNLVLLLDQVR
-76 TLTSDGQLQEA
+76 TLSQDGRLQEA
-87 QKIATQALKN
+87 QKIATTALEN
-97 LDLSEQNE
+97 LMQSEQNE

-129 KEYTQASQFIERYR
+129 KEYSQASQYIERYR
-143 ENVADEL
+143 ENVAEEL
-150 ESRKLRREIKTEL
+150 ENRKIRREIKTEL

-198 DSQPDLERLVEE
+198 DAQPDLERMLAE
-210 EKAQMERA
+210 EKAQMERSLLSA
-218 LMSSENLLR
+218 ENLLR

-232 SAQGRYEIANNHLD
+232 SSQGRYDTADDFLN
-246 EALGLLTPSAGT
+246 EALGLLTPSSGT

-282 KGKVAEVQELTLT
+282 KGKVAEVQELTLS
-295 YKETEESRRKLETNT
+295 YKETEESRRKVETKT
-310 LGLSAEIDFDAEIRK
+310 LGVSAEIDFDAEIRK
-325 ANEKNREQAKFAEEM
+325 ANEKNKEQAKFAKEM
-340 LDESKDLI
+340 LDESKSLI
-348 KKKEYEQAEKILLKI
+348 RKKEYDRAEKILIKI

-376 ILEASLIK
+376 ILEASLVK
-384 NRINLA
+384 NRINLS
-390 KADDAREN
+390 KAEDARKA
-398 KDWDKAKE
+398 KDWEKATE
-406 LLDEFRTGFYSDR
+406 HLDEFRQGFYSDR

-432 LKETAGEDAVD
+432 LKETEGESAVQA
-443 KELGLADEANKK
+443 ELGMADRELEK
-455 IRSDMLDPFKRDI
+455 IRKDKSDPFKRDI
-468 SEFTPEWKQQQEQL
+468 TEFTPEWKEQQEQL

-507 IETRYSDN
+507 VETRYSDN
-515 FEAKEMLKRISQMR
+515 FEAKEMLKRISKMR

-559 RQIEEIQEVEEGP
+559 RQIEETKEVEEGP

-629 EEPTVNIKLNA
+629 EEPTVNIKLNG

-658 DIRPDAVVIQKTGG
+658 DVRSDAVVIQKTGG

-715 DGGGDEGIKIRA
+715 DAGGGDEGIKIRA

-797 DWQYSWGDAP
+797 DWQYSWGNANLLY
-807 MAFDPDTGNPLLD
+807 DPTTLMPQYD
-820 SNNRLIRSYDKTLTG
+820 SRGRLSRSYEQVLTG
-835 NTRTLASAHSP
+835 NTRTLAAAHSP
-846 SGTSRDTLV
+846 AGVSRDTIIS
-855 RMQEGGSGEG
+855 MP
-865 VVGSVNDLKIPN
+865 DN
-877 PIPNLPGKI
+877 PDASMNIANPVPNLPGKI
-886 GIGAG
+886 GIGSG
-891 VSPLTKLAH
+891 VSPLTDITSF
-900 VNDGTP
+900 NEGTI
-906 DFTEG
+906 DVVGQNE
-911 MIIGSSQAS
+911 MIIGSSQAA

-959 TEYEPAPPPTIGGGG
+959 TEYEPAPVPTIGGGG
-974 GNNDGGGL
+974 GNNNDGGGL

-1051 TSQTGSPPLIIQP
+1051 TSQVGSPPMMIQP

-1171 IRRTFKEEEEEI
+1171 IRRTFKDDAPEG
-1183 TNRYKFLLK
+1183 K

>member
-1 MFLAK
+1 MLFGFLRLFYQILPLPAVFLF
-6 KFSVMLQHSCLS
+6 FSVCIPYLLGAQSLPMIELPEQAPPPLLQKS
-18 VLLTVS
+18 LTS
-24 ILPCSHL
+24 IKAS
-31 FSQGL
+31 
-36 PKIDL
+36 DL
-41 PAQTAAPTLQT
+41 
-52 PSVPITSAV
+52 
-61 IGPNTNLVLLLDQIR
+61 GPNTNLVILLDQIR
-76 TLTSDGQLQEA
+76 TLTQDGRLVEA
-87 QKIATQALKN
+87 QKIASAALAN
-97 LDLSEQNE
+97 ISEIEQNE

-120 KLANRAMLN
+120 KLANSSMLQ
-129 KEYTQASQFIERYR
+129 KEYSQASKYIEKYR
-143 ENVADEL
+143 ANVAEEL
-150 ESRKLRREIKTEL
+150 ASRKLRREIKTEL
-163 GERKDV
+163 SQSQDI

-185 LAQIRAKSGLPKD
+185 LVQIRAKTGLPKND
-198 DSQPDLERLVEE
+198 AQPDLDRLVEE
-210 EKAQMERA
+210 EKAQMQRSLLGA
-218 LMSSENLLR
+218 ENLLR

-232 SAQGRYEIANNHLD
+232 SSQGRYELADEQLN
-246 EALGLLTPSAGT
+246 EALGLLSPSAGT
-258 IAMISDLYK
+258 IALISDLYK
-267 AKQQIIWYRVGEAML
+267 AKQQVIWYKVGEAML
-282 KGKVAEVQELTLT
+282 KGKVAEVQELTLI
-295 YKETEESRRKLETNT
+295 YRETEESRRKVETNT
-310 LGLSAEIDFDAEIRK
+310 LGVSAEIDFDAEILK
-325 ANEKNREQAKFAEEM
+325 ANQKNKEQAKFAEEM

-348 KKKEYEQAEKILLKI
+348 QKKEYDRAEKILLKI

-384 NRINLA
+384 NRINLS
-390 KADDAREN
+390 KANDARED
-398 KDWDKAKE
+398 KDWDKAQK

-432 LKETAGEDAVD
+432 LKATDGDDAVSD
-443 KELGLADEANKK
+443 ELGLADKEQDK
-455 IRSDMLDPFKRDI
+455 INVDKSDPFQRDI
-468 SEFTPEWKQQQEQL
+468 TEFTPDWKENQEQL
-482 KELLMRAKVQ
+482 RELLMRAKVQ

-498 TGATETYRV
+498 TGATETYRA

-559 RQIEEIQEVEEGP
+559 RQIEKTQEVEEGP

-586 VDFFN
+586 ADFFN

-629 EEPTVNIKLNA
+629 EEPTVNIKLNS
-640 MALGKMIE
+640 MPLGKMIE

-658 DIRPDAVVIQKTGG
+658 DVRSDAVVIQKTGG
-672 TFKGRPL
+672 SFKGRPL
-679 ETEFYQMNPGTV
+679 ETEFYQMAPGTL
-691 QRLTGSSGGGAAD
+691 QRLTGSSGGGQAD
-704 ADPFAP
+704 TDPFADP
-710 AGGGG
+710 GAGAGGGG
-715 DGGGDEGIKIRA
+715 DDGIQIRA

-752 ITHERRYLDLIERI
+752 ITHERRFLDLIERI

-797 DWQYSWGDAP
+797 DWQYSWGNASP
-807 MAFDPDTGNPLLD
+807 VYGPEGLPQVD
-820 SNNRLIRSYDKTLTG
+820 SRGRYSRSYERVVSG
-835 NTRTLASAHSP
+835 NTRTLATAHSP
-846 SGTSRDTLV
+846 TGTSRDTVISMPDNPDASMNL
-855 RMQEGGSGEG
+855 S
-865 VVGSVNDLKIPN
+865 NPLPN
-877 PIPNLPGKI
+877 FPGKI
-886 GIGAG
+886 PIGAG
-891 VSPLTKLAH
+891 VSPLT
-900 VNDGTP
+900 NFTSSQEGTIGG
-906 DFTEG
+906 DG

-959 TEYEPAPPPTIGGGG
+959 IDYELPEPPQPPGGDAG
-974 GNNDGGGL
+974 GNGGITL
-982 GGAIQIQSAIPQFE
+982 VSAKPVFD
-996 TVAPLDEQPGF
+996 VVNPPDEQPGF
-1007 REVGVVLNVTPTIEK
+1007 REVGVVLSVTPTIEK
-1022 YNSINLRLTPKVTE
+1022 YNSINLRLNPKVTE

-1041 EYGGNSAMIG
+1041 EYGGNNAVIGSAG
-1051 TSQTGSPPLIIQP
+1051 GGGSPPLIIQP
-1064 SGILMPIFSVRKVDT
+1064 SGALMPIFSVRKVDT

-1111 IPLIGKLFQSNA
+1111 LPLIGKLFQSNA

-1150 IQNISPQSIFKDPVI
+1150 IQNIGPQSIFKDPVI
-1165 MTPTGT
+1165 LTPTGT
-1171 IRRTFKEEEEEI
+1171 IRRTFKDDDLVE
-1183 TNRYKFLLK
+1183 N

>member
-1 MFLAK
+1 MLFGFLRLFYQILPLPAVFLF
-6 KFSVMLQHSCLS
+6 FSVCIPYLLGAQSLPMIELPEQAPPPLLQKS
-18 VLLTVS
+18 LTS
-24 ILPCSHL
+24 IKAS
-31 FSQGL
+31 
-36 PKIDL
+36 DL
-41 PAQTAAPTLQT
+41 
-52 PSVPITSAV
+52 
-61 IGPNTNLVLLLDQIR
+61 GPNTNLVILLDQIR
-76 TLTSDGQLQEA
+76 TLTQDGRLVEA
-87 QKIATQALKN
+87 QKIASAALAN
-97 LDLSEQNE
+97 ISEIEQNE

-120 KLANRAMLN
+120 KLANSSMLQ
-129 KEYTQASQFIERYR
+129 KEYSQASKYIEKYR
-143 ENVADEL
+143 ANVAEEL
-150 ESRKLRREIKTEL
+150 ASRKLRREIKTEL
-163 GERKDV
+163 SQSQDI

-185 LAQIRAKSGLPKD
+185 LVQIRAKTGLPKND
-198 DSQPDLERLVEE
+198 AQPDLDRLVEE
-210 EKAQMERA
+210 EKAQMQRSLLGA
-218 LMSSENLLR
+218 ENLLR

-232 SAQGRYEIANNHLD
+232 SSQGRYELADEQLN
-246 EALGLLTPSAGT
+246 EALGLLSPSAGT
-258 IAMISDLYK
+258 IALISDLYK
-267 AKQQIIWYRVGEAML
+267 AKQQVIWYKVGEAML
-282 KGKVAEVQELTLT
+282 KGKVAEVQELTLI
-295 YKETEESRRKLETNT
+295 YRETEESRRKVETNT
-310 LGLSAEIDFDAEIRK
+310 LGVSAEIDFDAEILK
-325 ANEKNREQAKFAEEM
+325 ANQKNKEQAKFAEEM

-348 KKKEYEQAEKILLKI
+348 QKKEYDRAEKILLKI

-384 NRINLA
+384 NRINLS
-390 KADDAREN
+390 KANDARED
-398 KDWDKAKE
+398 KDWDKAQK

-432 LKETAGEDAVD
+432 LKATDGDDAVSD
-443 KELGLADEANKK
+443 ELGLADKEQDK
-455 IRSDMLDPFKRDI
+455 INVDKSDPFQRDI
-468 SEFTPEWKQQQEQL
+468 TEFTPDWKENQEQL
-482 KELLMRAKVQ
+482 RELLMRAKVQ

-498 TGATETYRV
+498 TGATETYRA

-559 RQIEEIQEVEEGP
+559 RQIEKTQEVEEGP

-586 VDFFN
+586 ADFFN

-629 EEPTVNIKLNA
+629 EEPTVNIKLNS
-640 MALGKMIE
+640 MPLGKMIE

-658 DIRPDAVVIQKTGG
+658 DVRSDAVVIQKTGG
-672 TFKGRPL
+672 SFKGRPL
-679 ETEFYQMNPGTV
+679 ETEFYQMAPGTL
-691 QRLTGSSGGGAAD
+691 QRLTGSSGGGQAD
-704 ADPFAP
+704 ADPFADP
-710 AGGGG
+710 GAGAGGGG
-715 DGGGDEGIKIRA
+715 DDGIQIRA

-752 ITHERRYLDLIERI
+752 ITHERRFLDLIERI

-797 DWQYSWGDAP
+797 DWQYSWGNASP
-807 MAFDPDTGNPLLD
+807 VYGPEGLPQVD
-820 SNNRLIRSYDKTLTG
+820 SRGRYSRSYERVVSG
-835 NTRTLASAHSP
+835 NTRTLATAHSP
-846 SGTSRDTLV
+846 TGTSRDTVISMPDNPDASMNL
-855 RMQEGGSGEG
+855 S
-865 VVGSVNDLKIPN
+865 NPLPN
-877 PIPNLPGKI
+877 FPGKI
-886 GIGAG
+886 PIGAG
-891 VSPLTKLAH
+891 VSPLT
-900 VNDGTP
+900 NFTSSQEGTIGG
-906 DFTEG
+906 DG

-959 TEYEPAPPPTIGGGG
+959 IDYELPEPPQPPGGDAG
-974 GNNDGGGL
+974 GNGGITL
-982 GGAIQIQSAIPQFE
+982 VSAKPVFD
-996 TVAPLDEQPGF
+996 VVNPPDEQPGF
-1007 REVGVVLNVTPTIEK
+1007 REVGVVLSVTPTIEK
-1022 YNSINLRLTPKVTE
+1022 YNSINLRLNPKVTE

-1041 EYGGNSAMIG
+1041 EYGGNNAVIGSAG
-1051 TSQTGSPPLIIQP
+1051 GGGSPPLIIQP
-1064 SGILMPIFSVRKVDT
+1064 SGALMPIFSVRKVDT

-1111 IPLIGKLFQSNA
+1111 LPLIGKLFQSNA

-1150 IQNISPQSIFKDPVI
+1150 IQNIGPQSIFKDPVI
-1165 MTPTGT
+1165 LTPTGT
-1171 IRRTFKEEEEEI
+1171 IRRTFKDDDLVE
-1183 TNRYKFLLK
+1183 N

>member
-1 MFLAK
+1 MNILNISLPMPFECLTTLVSKYIIWPVVFLAT
-6 KFSVMLQHSCLS
+6 SLS
-18 VLLTVS
+18 PLANLLAEIPQLGIPSQNEPPVLEDNL
-24 ILPCSHL
+24 LP
-31 FSQGL
+31 
-36 PKIDL
+36 
-41 PAQTAAPTLQT
+41 LQT
-52 PSVPITSAV
+52 SDL
-61 IGPNTNLVLLLDQIR
+61 GPNTNLVVLLDQIR
-76 TLTSDGQLQEA
+76 TLTQSGKLLEA
-87 QKIATQALKN
+87 QKIASTALEALN
-97 LDLSEQNE
+97 ESEENK

-120 KLANRAMLN
+120 KLANQAMLE
-129 KEYTQASQFIERYR
+129 KEYSSASQFIERYR
-143 ENVADEL
+143 QNITDEL
-150 ESRKLRREIKTEL
+150 QERKLRREIKTDL
-163 GERKDV
+163 SKSQDV

-179 DQAKKD
+179 DRAKKD
-185 LAQIRAKSGLPKD
+185 LAQMRAKSGLPKD
-198 DSQPDLERLVEE
+198 DAQPDLERLVEE
-210 EKAQMERA
+210 EKDKLKRA
-218 LMSSENLLR
+218 LLNAENLLR
-227 KARFD
+227 KAKFD
-232 SAQGRYEIANNHLD
+232 SSQGRYDLAEKYLE
-246 EALGLLTPSAGT
+246 EALGLLTPSAGS

-267 AKQQIIWYRVGEAML
+267 AKQQVIWYRVGEAML
-282 KGKVAEVQELTLT
+282 KGKVSEVQELTLS
-295 YKETEESRRKLETNT
+295 YREIEESRRKLETNT
-310 LGLSAEIDFDAEIRK
+310 LGISAEIDFDAEIRT
-325 ANEKNREQAKFAEEM
+325 ANKKNQEQAKFAEEM
-340 LDESKDLI
+340 LNESKDLI
-348 KKKEYEQAEKILLKI
+348 REKDYDRAEKILLKI
-363 SNFLEPSTLTWPL
+363 ANFLEPSTLTWPI

-384 NRINLA
+384 NRISLS
-390 KADDAREN
+390 KANDARKE
-398 KDWDKAKE
+398 KDWERAE
-406 LLDEFRTGFYSDR
+406 EFLDEFRTGFYSDR

-432 LKETAGEDAVD
+432 LKETLGEEAANAELELAD
-443 KELGLADEANKK
+443 KEMLK
-455 IRSDMLDPFKRDI
+455 ISKDKSDPFRRDI
-468 SEFTPEWKQQQEQL
+468 TEFTPEWKEKQAEL
-482 KELLMRAKVQ
+482 SELLMRAKVQ

-515 FEAKEMLKRISQMR
+515 FESKEMLKRISQMR
-529 QQESYLG
+529 TKESYLG

-559 RQIEEIQEVEEGP
+559 RQIISAQEIEEGP
-572 SNIEAKL
+572 SEIESKL

-629 EEPTVNIKLNA
+629 EEPTVNVKLNP

-658 DIRPDAVVIQKTGG
+658 DIRSDAVVIQKTGG
-672 TFKGRPL
+672 SFKGSPL
-679 ETEFYQMNPGTV
+679 ETQFIEMARGTI
-691 QRLTGSSGGGAAD
+691 LKMTGESGGGAED
-704 ADPFAP
+704 ADPFAV
-710 AGGGG
+710 GGGG
-715 DGGGDEGIKIRA
+715 NEGGDDDGIKIKT

-734 PFIDAKGHK
+734 PFVDAKGHK
-743 FAFDGFQMI
+743 FAYDGSRLI
-752 ITHERRYLDLIERI
+752 ITHERRYLDLIDRI
-766 LSKLDEESSK
+766 LDKLDEDSNR

-797 DWQYSWGDAP
+797 DWKYSWGDAP
-807 MAFDPDTGNPLLD
+807 LLLD
-820 SNNRLIRSYDKTLTG
+820 DDFRPRLDSSGRPITSFEKQLTG

-846 SGTSRDTLV
+846 TGASRDTIV
-855 RMQEGGSGEG
+855 SVPSNEAS
-865 VVGSVNDLKIPN
+865 SVNLPN
-877 PIPNLPGKI
+877 PIPQLPGKI
-886 GIGAG
+886 GIGAA
-891 VSPLTKLAH
+891 VKPLTEITH
-900 VNDGTP
+900 RSDGQ
-906 DFTEG
+906 DDGNG

-920 LMISAL
+920 LLISAL

-937 PRVTVMD
+937 PRVTVMN
-944 GQSATITVAQEFIYP
+944 GMEATITVAQEFIYP
-959 TEYEPAPPPTIGGGG
+959 TAYEPAPPPSVGGGG
-974 GNNDGGGL
+974 GGDDGVGL
-982 GGAIQIQSAIPQFE
+982 GGAIQLQSAIPQFE
-996 TVAPLDEQPGF
+996 NVNPLDEQPGF
-1007 REVGVVLNVTPTIEK
+1007 REVGVVLRVEPNIEK
-1022 YNSINLRLTPKVTE
+1022 YDSINLKLTPKVTE

-1051 TSQTGSPPLIIQP
+1051 SNGVGAPPMIIQP
-1064 SGILMPIFSVRKVDT
+1064 SGILMPIFSVRKVQT

-1150 IQNISPQSIFKDPVI
+1150 IQSITPQSIFKDPVI

-1171 IRRTFKEEEEEI
+1171 IRRTFNAEKNVAE
-1183 TNRYKFLLK
+1183 

>member
-6 KFSVMLQHSCLS
+6 NYIPKLFQQFLFIWP
-18 VLLTVS
+18 
-24 ILPCSHL
+24 ILYL
-31 FSQGL
+31 AVNIQLYSQGL

-41 PAQTAAPTLQT
+41 PAQAAPPLPQTPARSITAAE
-52 PSVPITSAV
+52 

-76 TLTSDGQLQEA
+76 TLTNDGQLQEA
-87 QKIATQALKN
+87 QKIASSALEN
-97 LDLSEQNE
+97 LNQSEQNE

-112 SEETKLYF
+112 AEETKLYF

-129 KEYTQASQFIERYR
+129 KQYSQASQYIERYR
-143 ENVADEL
+143 ENVAREL
-150 ESRKLRREIKTEL
+150 ESRKIRREIKTEL
-163 GERKDV
+163 KDKQDV

-185 LAQIRAKSGLPKD
+185 LAQIRAKTGLPKD
-198 DSQPDLERLVEE
+198 DAQPDLERLVEE
-210 EKAQMERA
+210 EKVQMERS
-218 LMSSENLLR
+218 LMSAENLLR

-232 SAQGRYEIANNHLD
+232 SAQGRYDLADDHLN
-246 EALGLLTPSAGT
+246 EALGLLSPSAGT

-282 KGKVAEVQELTLT
+282 KGKVAEVQELTLN

-310 LGLSAEIDFDAEIRK
+310 LGISAEIDFDAEIRK
-325 ANEKNREQAKFAEEM
+325 ANEKNKEQAKFAEEM

-348 KKKEYEQAEKILLKI
+348 KEKEYDRAEKILLKI

-390 KADDAREN
+390 KADDARKN
-398 KDWDKAKE
+398 KDWDKAQE

-432 LKETAGEDAVD
+432 LKETEGEDAMKEELALAD
-443 KELGLADEANKK
+443 KELAK
-455 IRSDMLDPFKRDI
+455 IRKDQSNPFMRDI
-468 SEFTPEWKQQQEQL
+468 TEFTPDWKQQQEQL

-507 IETRYSDN
+507 VETRYSDN

-559 RQIEEIQEVEEGP
+559 RQIEETQEVEEGP

-658 DIRPDAVVIQKTGG
+658 DIRSDAVVIQKTGG

-715 DGGGDEGIKIRA
+715 GDGGDEGIKIRA

-797 DWQYSWGDAP
+797 DWSYSWGNANQLYDILDDGSYVPKVDAYGRQ
-807 MAFDPDTGNPLLD
+807 MRSFD
-820 SNNRLIRSYDKTLTG
+820 KVLTG

-846 SGTSRDTLV
+846 TGTSRDT
-855 RMQEGGSGEG
+855 
-865 VVGSVNDLKIPN
+865 VVTMPQFPDGNTKIAN
-877 PIPNLPGKI
+877 PVPTLPGKI

-891 VSPLTKLAH
+891 VSPLT
-900 VNDGTP
+900 NISMFNGSNPPQIDET
-906 DFTEG
+906 G
-911 MIIGSSQAS
+911 MIIGSSQAA

-959 TEYEPAPPPTIGGGG
+959 IDYEAVEIETPTGGG
-974 GNNDGGGL
+974 GNGNDGGL
-982 GGAIQIQSAIPQFE
+982 AGAIRLPSATPVFDV
-996 TVAPLDEQPGF
+996 VAPPDEQPGF

-1041 EYGGNSAMIG
+1041 EYGGTNAVL
-1051 TSQTGSPPLIIQP
+1051 GSGGSSIIQP
-1064 SGILMPIFSVRKVDT
+1064 SGALMPIFSVRKVDT

-1111 IPLIGKLFQSNA
+1111 IPLLGKLFQSNA
-1123 ESYQKRNLLIFVSA
+1123 ESYHKRNLLIFVSA

-1171 IRRTFKEEEEEI
+1171 IRRTFKDGDE
-1183 TNRYKFLLK
+1183 KGQ